1 MNRNKKF
8 FGNFEIDSN
17 NSQGYFSS
25 GSDICSNRSFKK
37 IFDNLSNDSCMEE
50 LNSSFNHD
58 ERMSNGKKYS

>member
-1 MNRNKKF
+1 MNRNKKI

-17 NSQGYFSS
+17 NSQGYFSN
-25 GSDICSNRSFKK
+25 GSDICSNRSNFS
-37 IFDNLSNDSCMEE
+37 DNLSNDSCMEE